1 MTTAAAPREAPASNT
16 SGPPVPPPRNWLAAV
31 TLVTLVGT
39 EAFSVLTSAPDRDM
53 GNLEKIL
60 YIHVPC
66 AWMAMCASLFVL
78 IASVGYLW
86 KREEKYDFIAASAAE
101 AGTLFTALTVLL
113 GSIWARPTWGT
124 WWTWDARLTSTAV
137 LLLIYLGYLALRAAT
152 DDPERRARWSAAV
165 GILGAINAGIVYKSV
180 VWWRTIHQIQSAP
193 STMGIMYTWGLRLNA
208 IAMLLVL
215 AYFITAR
222 YRAMC
227 LARAAAS
234 LAEDAA
240 LGRRVMA

>member
-1 MTTAAAPREAPASNT
+1 MTSATMEHGAISIAGPAI
-16 SGPPVPPPRNWLAAV
+16 PPKRTWLAVV
-31 TLVTLVGT
+31 TLLVLVG
-39 EAFSVLTSAPDRDM
+39 AQLFSVMTSPPDRDM
-53 GNLEKIL
+53 GDLEKIL
-60 YIHVPC
+60 YVHVPS
-66 AWMAMCASLFVL
+66 AWMAMSASLFVL
-78 IASVGYLW
+78 LGSVGYLW
-86 KREEKYDFIAASAAE
+86 TREEKYDFIAASAAE

-152 DDPERRARWSAAV
+152 DDAERRARWSAAV

-193 STMGIMYTWGLRLNA
+193 STMGLMYTWGLRLNA
-208 IAMLLVL
+208 IAMMLVL
-215 AYFITAR
+215 VYFITAR

-227 LARAAAS
+227 LARAAAG

-240 LGRRVMA
+240 LGRRVAP

>member
-1 MTTAAAPREAPASNT
+1 MSAAAVEREMT
-16 SGPPVPPPRNWLAAV
+16 GVPPVAIPPARPWLAGVTIAV
-31 TLVTLVGT
+31 LVAT
-39 EAFSVLTSAPDRDM
+39 EIFSIVTSPPDRDM

-60 YIHVPC
+60 YIHVPS
-66 AWMAMCASLFVL
+66 AWMALSASLFVL
-78 IASVGYLW
+78 IASILYLW
-86 KREEKYDFIAASAAE
+86 KREERYDLIAASAAE
-101 AGTLFTALTVLL
+101 VGTLFTALTVLL

-180 VWWRTIHQIQSAP
+180 TWWRTIHQPQSSPA
-193 STMGIMYTWGLRLNA
+193 SMGLMYTWGLRLNA
-208 IAMLLVL
+208 IAMLLVTIW
-215 AYFITAR
+215 FITAR

-227 LARAAAS
+227 IERAAAAK
-234 LAEDAA
+234 AEEAA
-240 LGRRVMA
+240 LGRRMSP

>member
-1 MTTAAAPREAPASNT
+1 MTSTAARPS
-16 SGPPVPPPRNWLAAV
+16 SGPPVPPPRRWLAAT
-31 TLVTLVGT
+31 TLIFLVGT
-39 EAFSVLTSAPDRDM
+39 QIFSVVTSEPDRDM

-86 KREEKYDFIAASAAE
+86 TRDEKYDFIAASAAE
-101 AGTLFTALTVLL
+101 AGTLFTALTVIL

-215 AYFITAR
+215 AYFITTR

-227 LARAAAS
+227 LERAAAAM
-234 LAEDAA
+234 AEDAA
-240 LGRRVMA
+240 LGGRVTA